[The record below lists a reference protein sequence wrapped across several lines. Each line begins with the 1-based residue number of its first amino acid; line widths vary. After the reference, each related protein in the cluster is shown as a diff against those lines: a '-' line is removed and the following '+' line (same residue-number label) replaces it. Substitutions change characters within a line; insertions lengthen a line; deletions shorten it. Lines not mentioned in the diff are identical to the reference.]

1 MRDTMKSLDT
11 QWRTLVSNQSSRA
24 VAKFGNLK
32 SRGVQKTVYNIRLTI
47 LCGIITILVLRGTIG
62 TGFFTFGGGGSEPE
76 PKHDD
81 GLERRAL
88 TNPVEDIMKEPET
101 TEKESSFDKDV
112 PFALGPRI
120 SNWDQQRAE
129 WLSTHQNVTKNKF
142 GRDRVI
148 LISGSASK
156 PCRNS
161 VGDHLLVKSLK
172 NKVDYTRLHDIELFY
187 SMAVVDSQMS
197 SFWVKHP
204 MIRKM
209 MLTHP
214 EAEWI
219 WWMDSDAM
227 FTDMTFE
234 IPFHK
239 YEDHNMIIHGFEDLL
254 FEKNSWVG
262 INAGSFL
269 MRNCQWSLDM
279 LDAWTSMGHPRVAVE
294 YGKRLSEV
302 LLDRPVFDS
311 DDQSVLAYLLV
322 TQTQK
327 WAPKVYLEN
336 SYYLH
341 GYWVIIA
348 DRYEDIMANNKPGT
362 GDEKWPF
369 VTHFVGCK
377 PCGKEA
383 SYGIKRCVLQME
395 RAFNF
400 GDNQILH
407 RYGYQHRT
415 LNSSKEIGRVRVDSA
430 DPLGLGLPTVS
441 VP

>member
-1 MRDTMKSLDT
+1 MKSLDT
-11 QWRTLVSNQSSRA
+11 HWRTLLSHQSSRA
-24 VAKFGNLK
+24 VAKWSNLK
-32 SRGVQKTVYNIRLTI
+32 SRNVQKSLYSIRLTI
-47 LCGIITILVLRGTIG
+47 LCGIITVLVLRGTVG
-62 TGFFTFGGGGSEPE
+62 TGFFSLGGSGPE
-76 PKHDD
+76 SDD
-81 GLERRAL
+81 VGLERRIL
-88 TNPVEDIMKEPET
+88 TNAVVESNLPDANVDDDPPI
-101 TEKESSFDKDV
+101 DQAV

-120 SNWDQQRAE
+120 SNWDDQRAE
-129 WLSTHQNVTKNKF
+129 WLNSHQNLTKNKF
-142 GRDRVI
+142 GRERI
-148 LISGSASK
+148 LLISGSNSK
-156 PCRNS
+156 PCRNP

-172 NKVDYTRLHDIELFY
+172 NKVDYCRLHDIEMYY
-187 SMAVVDSQMS
+187 SMAVVDTQMT

-204 MIRKM
+204 MIRKL
-209 MLTHP
+209 MLSHP

-234 IPFHK
+234 VPFHR
-239 YEDHNMIIHGFEDLL
+239 YENHNMILHGFEDLV
-254 FEKNSWVG
+254 FQKHSWVG

-279 LDAWTSMGHPRVAVE
+279 LDTWTSMGHPRVAVE
-294 YGKRLSEV
+294 VGKRLSEV

-311 DDQSVLAYLLV
+311 DDQSVLAYLLI
-322 TQTQK
+322 TQTQR

-341 GYWVIIA
+341 GYWVIIV
-348 DRYEDIMANNKPGT
+348 DRYEEMMANHMPGT

-377 PCGKEA
+377 PCGSEA
-383 SYGIKRCVLQME
+383 SYGIKRCLLQME

-400 GDNQILH
+400 GDNQILQH
-407 RYGYQHRT
+407 YGYQHRT
-415 LNSSKEIGRVRVDSA
+415 LNTSREVGRVRVDST

-441 VP
+441 L